1 MAQLFSLD
9 LIMSLPKFRSAVLV
23 GALLGIIAPLLFFT
37 WHRFQDYV
45 AGGSGAF
52 LWPSGIWLMATD
64 GHEHESGAY
73 VVIGMSVAANVLLYA
88 LIFSL
93 IWCVGWVFRAW
104 RASLRDG
111 TTI

>member
-1 MAQLFSLD
+1 
-9 LIMSLPKFRSAVLV
+9 MSLPKFRSAVLV

>member
-1 MAQLFSLD
+1 MR
-9 LIMSLPKFRSAVLV
+9 LPKFRSAVLV
-23 GALLGIIAPLLFFT
+23 GALLGIVAPFLFFT
-37 WHRFQDYV
+37 WHRFRDYI

-64 GHEHESGAY
+64 GHEHELSAY
-73 VVIGMSVAANVLLYA
+73 LIIGMSVAANVFLYV
-88 LIFSL
+88 LVFSL
-93 IWCVGWVFRAW
+93 IWCVGWVLRAW